1 MGNLVTTLIVEP
13 RSLVCQ
19 ALVSLMESHSYHVV
33 GGASSTAD
41 IGSELVAAAPKL
53 VILGTLPM
61 EEAAIAA
68 SCIRKLWP
76 KTKIVHLFE
85 GESSVDFQA
94 LLASAID
101 GCIPLSAS
109 PDTLIGTLQQIIAAD
124 FKMFV
129 LRKALTGCEAAP
141 RSIAALPFA
150 QLPITPVVTSEEARK
165 SVLDGTFSNR
175 VRHGLS
181 EREGQILK
189 DLVKGLS
196 NKIIAR
202 KLDIAEATVKV
213 HMKSILRKIRVA
225 NRTQGAIWALEN
237 GYGADAP
244 HPELPPLEAILQ
256 PLEAPQQQ
264 AY

>member
-1 MGNLVTTLIVEP
+1 MGKLVTTLIVEP

-33 GGASSTAD
+33 GGIASTAD
-41 IGSELVAAAPKL
+41 IDGSVLVADAPKL
-53 VILGTLPM
+53 VILGALPM
-61 EEAAIAA
+61 EGAAIAA
-68 SCIRKLWP
+68 SCIRELWP
-76 KTKIVHLFE
+76 ETKIVHLFE

-124 FKMFV
+124 FKMLV
-129 LRKALTGCEAAP
+129 LRKEAAS
-141 RSIAALPFA
+141 RSRAALPSA
-150 QLPITPVVTSEEARK
+150 HQPITPVVTSKEARNG
-165 SVLDGTFSNR
+165 SFDGSFSNK

-181 EREGQILK
+181 EREEQILK

-213 HMKSILRKIRVA
+213 HMKSILRKIRVT

-237 GYGADAP
+237 GYGADSP
-244 HPELPPLEAILQ
+244 HLELPRLEAIEVAHAATPGALRI
-256 PLEAPQQQ
+256 
-264 AY
+264 